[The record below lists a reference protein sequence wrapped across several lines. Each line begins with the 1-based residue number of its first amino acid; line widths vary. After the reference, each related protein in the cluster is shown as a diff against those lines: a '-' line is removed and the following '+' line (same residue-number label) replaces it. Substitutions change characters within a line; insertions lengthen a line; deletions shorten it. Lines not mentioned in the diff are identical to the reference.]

1 MSSYAHIIFAAV
13 ICQILKQNVIF
24 T

>member
-1 MSSYAHIIFAAV
+1 MYSYADSIFATV
-13 ICQILKQNVIF
+13 VHQIFKQNVIF

>member
-1 MSSYAHIIFAAV
+1 MSSYADSIFATV
-13 ICQILKQNVIF
+13 VPQIFKQNVIF